1 MKIYLVYEQFH
12 ADWSNGED
20 DEVFIENAYKN
31 KRKAVKKAK
40 ELLNKAKADSYF
52 IDESHKNRKNPFK
65 NNNCVDL
72 YREESDQETKVRSIV
87 IEETKLVA

>member
-12 ADWSNGED
+12 ADWSHCED

-40 ELLNKAKADSYF
+40 ELLNKAKADSYY
-52 IDESHKNRKNPFK
+52 IDESQKHRKNPFK
-65 NNNCVDL
+65 NNNCVEL
-72 YREESDQETKVRSIV
+72 YKEETDQEAKARSIV
-87 IEETKLVA
+87 IEEIKLVA

>member
-1 MKIYLVYEQFH
+1 MKIYLVYEQFY
-12 ADWSNGED
+12 ADWENGED

-40 ELLNKAKADSYF
+40 ELLNKAKSDSYF
-52 IDESHKNRKNPFK
+52 IAENQKHRKNPFK
-65 NNNCVDL
+65 TNNCVDL

>member
-1 MKIYLVYEQFH
+1 MIIYIVYEKFY
-12 ADWSNGED
+12 ADWENGED

-40 ELLNKAKADSYF
+40 ELLNKVRADSYY
-52 IDESHKNRKNPFK
+52 IDKSQKHRKNPFK
-65 NNNCVDL
+65 NNNCVDF
-72 YREESDQETKVRSIV
+72 YKEEIDQEIKTRSII